1 VLEAGDDSFPWS
13 AAVSAITFTMIPGY
27 LAQDLATRTSYRDR
41 QSKEIGTIEK
51 RQGMGFWIQFFLLF
65 AMPFADGPTA
75 KLSAAQ
81 YDMHRATIEDAH
93 QKGLF

>member
-1 VLEAGDDSFPWS
+1 
-13 AAVSAITFTMIPGY
+13 
-27 LAQDLATRTSYRDR
+27 
-41 QSKEIGTIEK
+41 
-51 RQGMGFWIQFFLLF
+51 
-65 AMPFADGPTA
+65 MPFADGPTA